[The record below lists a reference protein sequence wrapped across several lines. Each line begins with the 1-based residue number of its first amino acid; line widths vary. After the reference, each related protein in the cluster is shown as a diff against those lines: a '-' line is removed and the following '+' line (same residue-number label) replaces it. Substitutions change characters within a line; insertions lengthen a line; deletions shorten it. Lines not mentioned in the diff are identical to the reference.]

1 MNTVTD
7 VNEWPPQPAEIRLQ
21 PGVVR
26 NRIDAMLEAGHTLRR
41 IAAETGL
48 SLSDIKAWLKWD
60 ASDEVEKVL
69 VDLLTELEQAASKSE
84 PGWFETPTSTRFLG
98 GFEQARSDP
107 SIFIGCAASGCGK
120 TTAKIHY
127 AETQQDIRTGRNAVF
142 YVNGHPAIRTLPAV
156 LDSLAGVIG
165 AGGGHAY
172 RTSELYEAIAR
183 RLHEGDLIIFD
194 EAQHLDYTAIEG
206 LRGLLD
212 DRGIGLA
219 FLGNEKTFKDFSGS
233 GRAAKFAQIS
243 SRVGIRLMVTHPTEG
258 DIDAMLGAWGVKG
271 RSEREFMQV
280 VGQTDGALRKV
291 HRVIKQAR
299 GMGGVEILFLKSA
312 AKYIGLDVQL

>member
-1 MNTVTD
+1 MNSVIE
-7 VNEWPPQPAEIRLQ
+7 VNSLPQKQDETRLSR
-21 PGVVR
+21 GMVR
-26 NRIDAMLEAGHTLRR
+26 NRIEAMLEAGYTPQR
-41 IAAETGL
+41 IAVETGL
-48 SLSDIKAWLKWD
+48 TRSDVKGWLRWD
-60 ASDEVEKVL
+60 TSDEVETVL
-69 VDLLTELEQAASKSE
+69 VDWLTELEQAASKSD

-98 GFEQARSDP
+98 GFEQARGDP

-127 AETQQDIRTGRNAVF
+127 AETQRGHRRKVVS

-156 LDSLAGVIG
+156 LEALAHAIDAGV
-165 AGGGHAY
+165 GHAY
-172 RTSELYEAIAR
+172 RTAELYDAIVR
-183 RLHEGDLIIFD
+183 RLGEGDLIIFD

-212 DRGIGLA
+212 DCGVGLA

-271 RSEREFMQV
+271 RREREFMQL
-280 VGQTDGALRKV
+280 VGMTDGALRKV
-291 HRVIKQAR
+291 QKVIKQAR

-312 AKYIGLDVQL
+312 AKYIGLEVQP